1 VNIKK
6 EIQTMKVFKIYYET
20 ENGVEIKITLE
31 KSRRSLKLPVTNTDL
46 VIKIVDITEEFKNKV
61 KGDLETIVEKTG
73 NETIIKDIV
82 SVLIAVKLY

>member
-1 VNIKK
+1 
-6 EIQTMKVFKIYYET
+6 MKVFKIYYET
-20 ENGVEIKITLE
+20 ENGVETKITLA
-31 KSRRSLKLPVTNTDL
+31 KSRRSLKLPVVNTDL

-82 SVLIAVKLY
+82 SVLIAVELY